1 MWFSE
6 KDLKKCETIIVD
18 DLHGYVLPHAGT
30 KHTGDILSHTLRFKP
45 KKMFTTVV
53 ILYYPANQSP
63 NIEKHYHEYFVPWKT
78 LEYAIPSF
86 WNITRPIK
94 FVGVNVREGTDTD
107 KLKNVNLHDTLFVV
121 SADFSH
127 YLPLQEDLN
136 LENC

>member
-53 ILYYPANQSP
+53 ILYYPANESP
-63 NIEKHYHEYFVPWKT
+63 NIEDRYYHEYFVPWKT
-78 LEYAIPSF
+78 LGYAIPSF

-94 FVGVNVREGTDTD
+94 FVGVNVRDDQRDTTTFH
-107 KLKNVNLHDTLFVV
+107 VSFFVCTLFPNY
-121 SADFSH
+121 H
-127 YLPLQEDLN
+127 LDL
-136 LENC
+136 L